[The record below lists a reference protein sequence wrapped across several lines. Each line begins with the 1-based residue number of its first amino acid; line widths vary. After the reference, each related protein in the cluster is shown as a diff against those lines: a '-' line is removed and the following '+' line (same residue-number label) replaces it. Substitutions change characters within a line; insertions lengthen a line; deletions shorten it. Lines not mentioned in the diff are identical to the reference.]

1 MQSVYKLATHE
12 RPYYWSCQPAT
23 QDGSYYGLI
32 EFKNVYYYY
41 LIKVLDLADTIFFI
55 LRKKTSQVSF
65 LHVYHHVAVLFGSF
79 ITLNWFPGK
88 LFVHSICY
96 LFFLYFR
103 SLFFEICK
111 HFKNREAQKI
121 LLRNL

>member
-1 MQSVYKLATHE
+1 MDSLQSVYKLATHE
-12 RPYYWSCQPAT
+12 RPYYWTCQPAT
-23 QDGSYYGLI
+23 TDGSYYGLI

-55 LRKKTSQVSF
+55 LRKKGSQVTF

-88 LFVHSICY
+88 CV
-96 LFFLYFR
+96 
-103 SLFFEICK
+103 
-111 HFKNREAQKI
+111 
-121 LLRNL
+121 